1 MRRVSCLEEVWP
13 VVMLPKAK
21 LVGESVSWEVGVVGA
36 TPVPLNA
43 MGAAAAVELLEM
55 VTLPVTL
62 PELTGAKRTVPAKFA
77 PAAMVS
83 GKVKPEIEKPVPET
97 AIAETVRVAVPVFR
111 NMRA

>member
-1 MRRVSCLEEVWP
+1 
-13 VVMLPKAK
+13 MLPKAK
-21 LVGESVSWEVGVVGA
+21 LVGESVSWEVGEVGA
-36 TPVPLNA
+36 TPVPLSA
-43 MGAAAAVELLEM
+43 MGGVEAVELLVM

-62 PELTGAKRTVPAKFA
+62 PLVVGAKRTVPAKFA

-83 GKVKPEIEKPVPET
+83 GRVKPETENPVPET